1 MERLDH
7 ADLEFWN
14 THDFCKRNEN
24 GTLDARC
31 PRQKRNQI
39 TSQNDTLEKMVKR
52 AERILK
58 RDITK
63 SNLARREEPLDP
75 ENFCDMTNVAKREAH
90 GEKTTQKRN
99 PFLIFAEIAASA
111 ARMAGS
117 LISRAIPKLATYSPR
132 LSQLLKNSPKN
143 LFKLAPKG
151 QSTNAGSRES
161 MKQAFRKIA
170 DHPAF
175 KKCLRD
181 GKPG

>member
-7 ADLEFWN
+7 VDLEFWN
-14 THDFCKRNEN
+14 THDFCKRNKN
-24 GTLDARC
+24 GTLDTRC
-31 PRQKRNQI
+31 TRRKRGEIISQK
-39 TSQNDTLEKMVKR
+39 NDYEEMLKR
-52 AERILK
+52 AERALK

-63 SNLARREEPLDP
+63 SKPVARDEPLDP
-75 ENFCDMTNVAKREAH
+75 ENFCDMSNMSKRAAR
-90 GEKTTQKRN
+90 GEETTKKRN
-99 PFLIFAEIAASA
+99 PFLFFAEIAASA

-117 LISRAIPKLATYSPR
+117 LIARAIPKLASFSPR

-151 QSTNAGSRES
+151 QSTNAGSRET

-181 GKPG
+181 GKPN